1 MISIYKG
8 IIMSK
13 RSFEI
18 FAEVCDR
25 QSMSEAAKALELSQ
39 PAVSA
44 AIASLEKEYET
55 KLFIRRGKT
64 LQLSEP
70 GRRLRQYADIIL
82 DQYSRAWDDL
92 HEQPQTE
99 QFVIGVSDCASE
111 IFLPSLIR
119 KIPDSLNLS
128 FVSADTQTVISMLR
142 EHQCSLCVADH
153 HADENGFTYLPLYKE
168 EYVFA
173 ASDDYTKE
181 TSMGMNTLLNQK
193 LLLREKGASS
203 RAVFEAAVMK
213 KSAEIHPFVESVS
226 DLSLITLAQNGAGIT
241 VLPQRLIEKSLKK
254 KRLHTIR
261 VKGTDLRRQYYLVYR
276 SDMHINAPF
285 ESLIETIRNCA

>member
-1 MISIYKG
+1 
-8 IIMSK
+8 MSK

-25 QSMSEAAKALELSQ
+25 QSMSEAAKALDLSQ

-92 HEQPQTE
+92 HEQPQAE
-99 QFVIGVSDCASE
+99 QFVIGLSDYASE

-119 KIPDSLNLS
+119 KIPDSMNLS
-128 FVSADTQTVISMLR
+128 FVSADTQTVQFIHR
-142 EHQCSLCVADH
+142 
-153 HADENGFTYLPLYKE
+153 G
-168 EYVFA
+168 
-173 ASDDYTKE
+173 
-181 TSMGMNTLLNQK
+181 
-193 LLLREKGASS
+193 SS
-203 RAVFEAAVMK
+203 C
-213 KSAEIHPFVESVS
+213 
-226 DLSLITLAQNGAGIT
+226 G
-241 VLPQRLIEKSLKK
+241 
-254 KRLHTIR
+254 
-261 VKGTDLRRQYYLVYR
+261 
-276 SDMHINAPF
+276 
-285 ESLIETIRNCA
+285 